1 MSTVTHRRLR
11 IACNTAGYD
20 APRDQMT
27 GRAARVFRGASYRF
41 ELALFFGA
49 EAQINMITDLSNFAA
64 VKLEIKEMGADNSA
78 PDPDDAPLVSVLTN
92 EFNSALTWAAWNT
105 TRDNQHLVI
114 EATKGEM
121 AVPTAGKKWLVV
133 SAYTSDSPSKII
145 PLIAGPIEV
154 DEDGSQEGG
163 TPPPP
168 VESYYTSDEV
178 DAMFAAELDLNYIGT
193 FDASGGV
200 FPDIEGLAAKDYYLV
215 TVGGT
220 ISGTLYKVSDR
231 LIFNGAGWDLVHA
244 PGSDNADAAAASAT
258 AAAASATASA
268 GSATAASGSATAAS
282 GSATSAAT
290 SATAAATSAT
300 AAANSA
306 TAAGNSATAAA
317 SSASTAL
324 NAIALAFKGGVAGA
338 SVPAT
343 STLAGDYYE
352 ITSAGTSQSKTWAI
366 GDRAIYNGTS
376 GSWTQQSGYFTAAQA
391 ADAYR
396 APEAWTYID
405 GATTNRA
412 AGVFALGTRGNI
424 AGAPT
429 ASWVGWV
436 DVPTANPASSAWA
449 SSIQSNT
456 SGFFPANNIGI
467 SFASNG
473 ALLVNADAG
482 GGNYRNYQ
490 WLGFRAAYS
499 GQRIWLEVRFTQGTS
514 NPVIR
519 VNGIDISSTFIVVTG
534 GTPPSWLASSLVATY
549 CLNGFNWLAG
559 RAPRGVWIN
568 AHLTDAESDD
578 WRLRGVI
585 PAWVRS
591 GGSAKLAVNSDF
603 SAGSD
608 GWSAA
613 NGTVTG
619 NVDSIGGVND
629 TLEINAA
636 GGTSAAGV
644 VGHGLFV
651 RAGDKARVR
660 FDIYRPSSNTAGTWI
675 GLRNSGSALSDQAV
689 QPVAD
694 TWTSYDVVMTWP
706 QTNDPGLQFRLAV
719 SPSSGGT
726 LGTADKFYLKNVK
739 VSPLGALILP
749 EVTPDNILRDASL
762 STPPIDGYTVGCTP
776 QTGAADG
783 WIRGGG
789 SGAGYVMADTVLI
802 GTGRSIAE
810 IWMYSVSGGTAS
822 LGESSGSTATLA
834 ASTSLTAGIW
844 TKVTPLKAISSTGK
858 LYRGLGTATDS
869 YVAVRT
875 MPRGTQP

>member
-1 MSTVTHRRLR
+1 MPGPIGTVRPYAKTNRPTLAADDRLLSDNPATGVGATRFADLLAQLNGLYQQLTGRNAPLGYAGVAADGFLDPAIMRAALAPEEVADDAAKNALTVVAGDVGRRLVR
-11 IACNTAGYD
+11 VTASGINYLAKAAGTGAD
-20 APRDQMT
+20 KWQVYNNAPSAT
-27 GRAARVFRGASYRF
+27 
-41 ELALFFGA
+41 EALQG
-49 EAQINMITDLSNFAA
+49 I
-64 VKLEIKEMGADNSA
+64 LEIATQIEALAGT
-78 PDPDDAPLVSVLTN
+78 DDAR
-92 EFNSALTWAAWNT
+92 A
-105 TRDNQHLVI
+105 I
-114 EATKGEM
+114 
-121 AVPTAGKKWLVV
+121 
-133 SAYTSDSPSKII
+133 
-145 PLIAGPIEV
+145 
-154 DEDGSQEGG
+154 
-163 TPPPP
+163 
-168 VESYYTSDEV
+168 
-178 DAMFAAELDLNYIGT
+178 
-193 FDASGGV
+193 
-200 FPDIEGLAAKDYYLV
+200 
-215 TVGGT
+215 
-220 ISGTLYKVSDR
+220 
-231 LIFNGAGWDLVHA
+231 
-244 PGSDNADAAAASAT
+244 
-258 AAAASATASA
+258 
-268 GSATAASGSATAAS
+268 
-282 GSATSAAT
+282 
-290 SATAAATSAT
+290 
-300 AAANSA
+300 
-306 TAAGNSATAAA
+306 
-317 SSASTAL
+317 TAL
-324 NAIALAFKGGVAGA
+324 KL
-338 SVPAT
+338 
-343 STLAGDYYE
+343 
-352 ITSAGTSQSKTWAI
+352 
-366 GDRAIYNGTS
+366 RAVLDSYVLP
-376 GSWTQQSGYFTAAQA
+376 

-396 APEAWTYID
+396 APEPWLYSD
-405 GATTNRA
+405 GVSGNRA

-424 AGAPT
+424 AGVPT

-456 SGFFPANNIGI
+456 SGFFPANNMGI

-519 VNGIDISSTFIVVTG
+519 VNGIDISSTFIVVIG
-534 GTPPSWLASSLVATY
+534 GTPPPWLASSLVATY
-549 CLNGFNWLAG
+549 CLNGFNWVAG
-559 RAPRGVWIN
+559 RAPRGCWIN

-591 GGSAKLAVNSDF
+591 GGSVKLAVNSDF

-608 GWSAA
+608 GWSPA

-619 NVDSIGGVND
+619 NVDSIGGVDD
-629 TLEINAA
+629 TLEISAA
-636 GGTSAAGV
+636 GGTSAACV

-660 FDIYRPSSNTAGTWI
+660 FDIYRPSSNTVGTWI

-739 VSPLGALILP
+739 VSPLGALTLP

-762 STPPIDGYTVGCTP
+762 MSPPIDGYTVGCTP
-776 QTGAADG
+776 QIGAADG

-789 SGAGYVMADTVLI
+789 SGAGYVMADTVLL

-834 ASTSLTAGIW
+834 ASTSLTAGVW